1 MVILLVPVR
10 GEEDRLSNRP
20 HTMKAIS
27 LQTARPQ
34 VFERIAKLLWVIV
47 LALAIAFCFLAS
59 SFCITLVLATF
70 LSILIDPVV
79 SFVERWRIPRSVS
92 AALLISAGMLA
103 LGLAGY
109 GSYNRISTFVESFP
123 SYADRIR
130 EIVEPL
136 NQKIAK
142 VEESAGRLSPQPAKK
157 ITEVKVKEPPTWPS
171 FLVRGFGS
179 VSSAALILGVVP
191 FLMFFMLVRKDKW
204 YQTMAGLLGPN
215 NDPIEFSNNLA
226 LMVRRFMIGN
236 LAAGIFMASV
246 TVVLLLA
253 LHIRGAVIL
262 GVLSGLLNLIPF
274 LGALVATLVPMAAAL
289 IQSAPVS
296 TFFIIAFA
304 VIFIH
309 ILSSNFIFPHF
320 IGSRMN
326 IGPVAATAGIL
337 FWGWL
342 WGLMGVL
349 LAIPL
354 TGVLKLIADCHPS
367 LIHLSNMLGESSEPA
382 PRTARHDKKIELPRV
397 AASNISD

>member
-1 MVILLVPVR
+1 MKSVSLL
-10 GEEDRLSNRP
+10 
-20 HTMKAIS
+20 
-27 LQTARPQ
+27 TARPQ

-79 SFVERWRIPRSVS
+79 SFLERWRLPRSVS
-92 AALLISAGMLA
+92 SALLIGAGMLA
-103 LGLAGY
+103 LVVVTY
-109 GSYNRISTFVESFP
+109 GIYNRVSTFVQSFP

-136 NQKIAK
+136 NHKIQKM
-142 VEESAGRLSPQPAKK
+142 EESAGRLNPEPAKK
-157 ITEVKVKEPPTWPS
+157 VTEVQVKQPPTWPS
-171 FLVRGFGS
+171 YLVRGFGS
-179 VSSAALILGVVP
+179 VTSAILILGIVP
-191 FLMFFMLVRKDKW
+191 FLMFFMLVRKEKW
-204 YQTMAGLLGPN
+204 YQTMAQLLGPK
-215 NDPIEFSNNLA
+215 NDPNEFSNRLA

-236 LAAGIFMASV
+236 LAAGMFMASV
-246 TVVLLLA
+246 TVLLLFA
-253 LHIRGAVIL
+253 LKIQGAVIL
-262 GVLSGLLNLIPF
+262 GVLSGLLSLIPF
-274 LGALVATLVPMAAAL
+274 LGAILATLVPLAAAL

-296 TFFIIAFA
+296 TYFIIGFA

-309 ILSSNFIFPHF
+309 ILSSNFIFPRL

-342 WGLMGVL
+342 WGIMGVF

-354 TGVLKLIADCHPS
+354 TGVVKLIADCHPS
-367 LIHLSNMLGESSEPA
+367 LMHLSNMLGDSSEPQHRTVSRDKHIDLPAVSA
-382 PRTARHDKKIELPRV
+382 PNV
-397 AASNISD
+397 SD